1 MHSNL
6 ARFIDLA
13 KELGAHDAKIID
25 ARTIKTA
32 AWVRMKC
39 RYGCKYKKVHCCPPN
54 TPTPQ
59 ETQEIID
66 CYEVAMLIH
75 GGNADPSGIVLKL
88 EREIF
93 LSGYYKAFGFGCG
106 ACMLCKT
113 CNPEKCA
120 HPKEARPSMEACGID
135 VFATVRANGFP
146 IEVVPDRNCIGN
158 YYGLVL
164 ID

>member
-66 CYEVAMLIH
+66 CYEVAMLIQT
-75 GGNADPSGIVLKL
+75 GYLTGIIIHHTPGLFDLSPFFLKL
-88 EREIF
+88 
-93 LSGYYKAFGFGCG
+93 
-106 ACMLCKT
+106 
-113 CNPEKCA
+113 
-120 HPKEARPSMEACGID
+120 RPCLLQLLFQLAAKSSETG
-135 VFATVRANGFP
+135 G
-146 IEVVPDRNCIGN
+146 
-158 YYGLVL
+158 
-164 ID
+164 